1 MLVVRWLRARQ
12 LTRHLGSV
20 LMGEHAAGGRW
31 SGGTLGWC
39 PTLRRKVRSAA
50 QDSVQ
55 TLQGPVYVVG
65 RGLQWKRSLSWTG
78 NQALVCIHQG
88 ETW

>member
-12 LTRHLGSV
+12 PTRHLGGV

-31 SGGTLGWC
+31 SGGMLGGA
-39 PTLRRKVRSAA
+39 PLSGGRRSAA

-55 TLQGPVYVVG
+55 TLQGLVYVVG
-65 RGLQWKRSLSWTG
+65 RRLQWKCSLSWMG
-78 NQALVCIHQG
+78 NQALVCIHSG